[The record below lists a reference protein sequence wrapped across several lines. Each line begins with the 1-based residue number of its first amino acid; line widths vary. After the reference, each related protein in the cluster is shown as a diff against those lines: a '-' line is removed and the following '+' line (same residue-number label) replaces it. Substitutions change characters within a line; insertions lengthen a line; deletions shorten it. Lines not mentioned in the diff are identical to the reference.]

1 MSPTHYQ
8 ALLLVGPTGSGK
20 TPLGNFLQKSG
31 LWGRRCVHFD
41 FGNQL
46 RNIGNTVEK
55 PPYLKK
61 EEMAIIVHS
70 LKTGVLLE
78 DDQFPI
84 AKKILLSF
92 IKNQNVTEKDLVV
105 LNGLPRHRGQAKD
118 LESIIT
124 IKRVVYLECSPKVV
138 WNRIRFNSGGDR
150 SLRTDDSFETVRKRW
165 HQFNERTLPLLDY
178 YRTKNIRIV
187 NIKVAVDTKPENIH
201 DQLLRQRL

>member
-20 TPLGNFLQKSG
+20 TPLGHFLQKNG
-31 LWGRRCVHFD
+31 LWGKRCVHFD
-41 FGNQL
+41 FGHQL
-46 RNIGNTVEK
+46 RNIGNRVEK

-61 EEMAIIVHS
+61 EEMAIIAHS

-92 IKNQNVTEKDLVV
+92 IKSRNVTEKDLVV